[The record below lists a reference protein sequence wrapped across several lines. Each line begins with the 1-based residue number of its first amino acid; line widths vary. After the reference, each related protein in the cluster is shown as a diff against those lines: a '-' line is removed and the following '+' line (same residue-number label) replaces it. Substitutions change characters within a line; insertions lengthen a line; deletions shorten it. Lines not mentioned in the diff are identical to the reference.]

1 MANEFCMDCGIEMKK
16 TYVSFNDIRVEAQ
29 RCGNCGK
36 RIFPEH
42 LALKALKKLEAQKLE
57 PFYHRKP
64 IKIGSSW
71 AITLPKE
78 IAKLLKVDKKTKF
91 KIRPKI
97 HKNMLEVHKYI
108 DIVEKVDQKV

>member
-16 TYVSFNDIRVEAQ
+16 TYVSFNDVRVEAQ

-36 RIFPEH
+36 RLFPEH
-42 LALKALKKLEAQKLE
+42 LAIKALKKLESQKLE

-78 IAKLLKVDKKTKF
+78 IVKALKIEKKTMF
-91 KIRPKI
+91 KIRPKL
-97 HKNMLEVHKYI
+97 HKNMMEVHKHI
-108 DIVEKVDQKV
+108 NKEDLTD